1 MRRAVYEEKL
11 IDGIIASVEKHGG
24 NDCLSSIV
32 LTGSF
37 GRGEPTYFTESNGE
51 LKLKS
56 DVEIALIYPN
66 LFQKKQIQRLMHNVS
81 AEFEENLNLMPL
93 NENRV
98 RKTYNF
104 NFSFR
109 VPKYKTIFTYDFFN
123 GSKTIW
129 GRNFLKEKNIS
140 LAEVD
145 PYEAKR
151 LVANRIGEL
160 VYLSG
165 YENGKEKDFLRKQ
178 WKGKLVL
185 AIASAWLI
193 CNREYVSSYS
203 EQNENLKKNVEKIEK
218 LMGEGFWNEYDAA
231 FSFLRES
238 GEVYEIPDYKL
249 MDYIKRIDQY
259 FNEKN
264 LKIPKVNSTSRRIK
278 YIVKYCKTGMKYG
291 IIGFEN
297 NILQA
302 LIEDY
307 WKQSKRVFEDADI
320 WYRVLY

>member
-1 MRRAVYEEKL
+1 
-11 IDGIIASVEKHGG
+11 
-24 NDCLSSIV
+24 
-32 LTGSF
+32 
-37 GRGEPTYFTESNGE
+37 
-51 LKLKS
+51 
-56 DVEIALIYPN
+56 
-66 LFQKKQIQRLMHNVS
+66 
-81 AEFEENLNLMPL
+81 
-93 NENRV
+93 
-98 RKTYNF
+98 
-104 NFSFR
+104 
-109 VPKYKTIFTYDFFN
+109 
-123 GSKTIW
+123 
-129 GRNFLKEKNIS
+129 
-140 LAEVD
+140 
-145 PYEAKR
+145 
-151 LVANRIGEL
+151 
-160 VYLSG
+160 
-165 YENGKEKDFLRKQ
+165 
-178 WKGKLVL
+178 
-185 AIASAWLI
+185 
-193 CNREYVSSYS
+193 
-203 EQNENLKKNVEKIEK
+203 
-218 LMGEGFWNEYDAA
+218 MGEGFWNEYDAA